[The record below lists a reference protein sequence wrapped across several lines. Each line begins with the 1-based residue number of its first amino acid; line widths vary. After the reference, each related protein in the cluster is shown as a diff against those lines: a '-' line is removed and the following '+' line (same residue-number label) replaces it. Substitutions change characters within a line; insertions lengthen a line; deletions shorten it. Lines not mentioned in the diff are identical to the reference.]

1 MGSEGIT
8 KWAGVG
14 YIARGGSLFSTYY
27 GGVGVS
33 FLLLLLILLN
43 TRVVNLFLYFLEIGP
58 R

>member
-1 MGSEGIT
+1 MGSGCIT

-14 YIARGGSLFSTYY
+14 YVARGGTLFSTYY

-43 TRVVNLFLYFLEIGP
+43 TRVINLFYTF
-58 R
+58 

>member
-1 MGSEGIT
+1 MGSECIT

-33 FLLLLLILLN
+33 FLLRLLILLN

>member
-1 MGSEGIT
+1 MGSGCIT

-14 YIARGGSLFSTYY
+14 YVARGGSPFSTYY

-33 FLLLLLILLN
+33 FFTFTYIIKYSCN
-43 TRVVNLFLYFLEIGP
+43 IPFLYFLEIGP